1 MRCGTRLSTA
11 GVAVAALTISVL
23 SAQEPTLTP
32 EQMGEFLRTAE
43 VVASRQNRRGSTQPC
58 GFSH

>member
-1 MRCGTRLSTA
+1 MRRGTRLSTA
-11 GVAVAALTISVL
+11 GVAVTALTVSVL

-32 EQMGEFLRTAE
+32 EQMGEFLQTAE
-43 VVASRQNRRGSTQPC
+43 VVASRQNRRGRRSP